1 MDKAPIGALIVLKI
15 GCFGVSSTFSVALR
29 RAVVGLRMERGSGVG
44 VYFGV
49 VMRMYECAKYALLD
63 GVACPFLIRRAA

>member
-15 GCFGVSSTFSVALR
+15 GCFGVSSTLFVALR

-63 GVACPFLIRRAA
+63 GVVCPFLIQRAA